1 MFLRKAPINIEPGM
15 SFRKAS
21 DPQKTWVV
29 VDIVITVDGIPH
41 ARLTSHGGSQI
52 TISTYVLTDAEYWV
66 PVR

>member
-1 MFLRKAPINIEPGM
+1 M

-29 VDIVITVDGIPH
+29 VDVATTVDGIPH
-41 ARLTSHGGSQI
+41 ARLSSHGGGQI

>member
-1 MFLRKAPINIEPGM
+1 MFLRKVRSNIDPGM

-29 VDIVITVDGIPH
+29 VDVATTVDGIPH
-41 ARLTSHGGSQI
+41 ARLSSHGGGQI